1 MYIHTNK
8 RVCASEY
15 WYTVFILY
23 YIILYYIILYYII
36 LCYIIYIYHKS
47 VRVFVNGMHNMFS
60 IYIHTHMEVR
70 MHRQMHRCTALW
82 IDFWISP
89 RTDNSSA
96 LPALLM
102 PFSLSFSAFT
112 IFHLFFT
119 CFSLVFHNLSQSFL
133 FPLWEEISVEFV
145 RGQRRTASLW
155 WLAPRLIVTVC
166 HSLSLF
172 HSIIFKIT
180 RSIRRTRGI
189 KGIFVT
195 LSQA

>member
-112 IFHLFFT
+112 IFHNL
-119 CFSLVFHNLSQSFL
+119 SLVFHLFFTIFHNLFFFLCGKKLASSLSEVSGAPPHCGDWRLDSLSQS
-133 FPLWEEISVEFV
+133 
-145 RGQRRTASLW
+145 
-155 WLAPRLIVTVC
+155 VTVC
-166 HSLSLF
+166 RCF
-172 HSIIFKIT
+172 T
-180 RSIRRTRGI
+180 R
-189 KGIFVT
+189 
-195 LSQA
+195 

>member
-1 MYIHTNK
+1 MHLNIDIQY
-8 RVCASEY
+8 S
-15 WYTVFILY
+15 Y

-102 PFSLSFSAFT
+102 PFSLSFLLSQSFT

-119 CFSLVFHNLSQSFL
+119 CFSQSFTI
-133 FPLWEEISVEFV
+133 FSFSFV
-145 RGQRRTASLW
+145 GRN
-155 WLAPRLIVTVC
+155 
-166 HSLSLF
+166 
-172 HSIIFKIT
+172 
-180 RSIRRTRGI
+180 
-189 KGIFVT
+189 
-195 LSQA
+195 